1 MMTIDGKGIEYTFFE
16 ILYLDCMLSWW
27 NDSFIMLKTFKIG
40 KLQTQLIRDLD
51 NKHVYEI

>member
-16 ILYLDCMLSWW
+16 ILYLDCMLSCY
-27 NDSFIMLKTFKIG
+27 NSFTMLKTFKIG